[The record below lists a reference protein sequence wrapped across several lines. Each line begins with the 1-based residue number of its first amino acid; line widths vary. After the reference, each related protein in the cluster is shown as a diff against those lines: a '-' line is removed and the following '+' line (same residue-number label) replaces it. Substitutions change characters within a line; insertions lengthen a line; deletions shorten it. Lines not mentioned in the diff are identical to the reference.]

1 MMMEMILFISLLS
14 LNYSLLLRLLVML
27 KKERHSSAQHSPSS
41 ACEIDTKQR
50 RVSFLSAFV
59 VLFLRRDFDD
69 FEARLR
75 LGVRQF
81 RVLVKT
87 LNFHFCLVERKK
99 NETSLGKKRRKR
111 TRTK

>member
-1 MMMEMILFISLLS
+1 MMEMILFISLLS
-14 LNYSLLLRLLVML
+14 LNYSLLLRLLMML
-27 KKERHSSAQHSPSS
+27 KKERHLSAQHSPSRT
-41 ACEIDTKQR
+41 CEIDTKQR

-81 RVLVKT
+81 RVLVET
-87 LNFHFCLVERKK
+87 LNFHFCLVER
-99 NETSLGKKRRKR
+99 
-111 TRTK
+111 

>member
-87 LNFHFCLVERKK
+87 LNFHFCLVER
-99 NETSLGKKRRKR
+99 
-111 TRTK
+111 